1 MIDGAS
7 SHPLKKKSHNAGFA
21 DLHLRSIGY
30 RPPLESQVDRFPFTI
45 PVLRSLETLELH
57 SPVTIFV
64 GENGSGKS
72 TVIEGIALAA
82 SLAVVGSED
91 LGRDRTLAHI
101 RPLADCL
108 RLIWNRRTRRGF
120 FLRAEDF
127 FGYARRMAQVRQEME
142 AELRRVDEE
151 YRDRPEA
158 IDYAR
163 MPFARELGEVQ
174 RRYGEGLDN
183 ASHGEAFLSLFQ
195 SRFVPEGLYLLDEPE
210 APLSPVRQLA
220 LIAAIRQMVA
230 QQSQFIVAT
239 HSPILMAI
247 PEAQILSFDN
257 GSIHP
262 VEYDDLEHVILTR
275 EFLNDP
281 QAFLRHL

>member
-1 MIDGAS
+1 M
-7 SHPLKKKSHNAGFA
+7 KKKPLA
-21 DLHLRSIGY
+21 DTSSPLHLRSI
-30 RPPLESQVDRFPFTI
+30 RLNPPIESQAERFPFSI
-45 PVLRSLETLELH
+45 PVIRSLESLEFR

-72 TVIEGIALAA
+72 TLIEAIALAA

-91 LGRDRTLAHI
+91 LGRDRTLAHV

-108 RLIWNRRTRRGF
+108 RLTWNRRTRRGF

-142 AELRRVDEE
+142 AELRRVEDE
-151 YRDRPEA
+151 YRDKPEA

-163 MPFARELGEVQ
+163 MPFARELGEVKQ
-174 RRYGEGLDN
+174 RYGEGLDN
-183 ASHGEAFLSLFQ
+183 ASHGESFLTLFQ

-220 LIAAIRQMVA
+220 LIAAIRQMVE
-230 QQSQFIVAT
+230 QQSQFILAT

-247 PEAQILSFDN
+247 PGAQILSFD
-257 GSIHP
+257 GAAIHP
-262 VEYDDLEHVILTR
+262 VEYDELEHVTLTR
-275 EFLNDP
+275 DFLNDP